1 VKVLNLWRRTLKK
14 RGQKDKTTWDR
25 ITKLTDDW
33 LPKPRILHPG
43 LANVSPSSTRGGS
56 RMPESGPSGSVRGGS
71 VMSVPTAIVEGVGW
85 TPANEMANFASP
97 SANDWGE
104 P

>member
-1 VKVLNLWRRTLKK
+1 
-14 RGQKDKTTWDR
+14 
-25 ITKLTDDW
+25 
-33 LPKPRILHPG
+33 
-43 LANVSPSSTRGGS
+43 
-56 RMPESGPSGSVRGGS
+56 
-71 VMSVPTAIVEGVGW
+71 MSVPTAIVEGVGW